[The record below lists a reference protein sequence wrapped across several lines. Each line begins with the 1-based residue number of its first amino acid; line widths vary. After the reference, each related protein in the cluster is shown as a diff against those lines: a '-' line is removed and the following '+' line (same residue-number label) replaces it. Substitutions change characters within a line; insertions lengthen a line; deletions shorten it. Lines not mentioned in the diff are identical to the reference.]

1 MRRFRIDWKSLALGS
16 VGTIALSVIPV
27 VGDTLT
33 SVIVGIRKKIGGN
46 K

>member
-1 MRRFRIDWKSLALGS
+1 MRRIRIDWKSVALGS
-16 VGTIALSVIPV
+16 VGTIALCVIPV
-27 VGDTLT
+27 VGDTLS